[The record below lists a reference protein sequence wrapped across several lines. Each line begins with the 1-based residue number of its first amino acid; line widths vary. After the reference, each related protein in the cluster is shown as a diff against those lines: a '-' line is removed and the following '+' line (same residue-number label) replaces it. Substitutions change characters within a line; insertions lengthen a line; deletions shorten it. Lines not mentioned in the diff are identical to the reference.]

1 MQETVVKTDLKKVAK
16 TFSCKIVK
24 TGLPKKKGA
33 DTVVKTDVKTAVKT
47 AVKTDVETVVKI
59 VVKIVVKTD
68 TRPLCFDSSG
78 GTTTADTV
86 RKERGSTGDG
96 VS

>member
-1 MQETVVKTDLKKVAK
+1 M
-16 TFSCKIVK
+16 K